1 MEDHINE
8 VKVVAIECKK
18 AFRKLKKRIG
28 PYQHDMNIYRGCGHR
43 CAYCYALYSQRYM
56 ESSDFYHDVFVKE
69 NIASILE
76 QQLASPHWT
85 RQLISIGSVCDS
97 YQPIEEELQM
107 MRQVLPLM
115 IRYRTPCIISTKSDL
130 ILRDLD
136 LIKQLAEVTYVNI
149 AATITTME
157 EQIASIIEPG
167 AVSPQRR
174 AEMLRIFKQ
183 ETKASTGMHV
193 MPMLPYISDDDA
205 SFHALLACAKDIQVD
220 YATFGPLNLIG
231 DTKRSYFSMLR
242 QHYPQLVQP
251 YHKLFQKGKIDSTYI
266 SEVYKRLYPLRKE
279 YGISGD
285 YMIKAREH
293 FNKQKVEQLSLW

>member
-1 MEDHINE
+1 MGDSLTDI
-8 VKVVAIECKK
+8 KVHEIECKS

-28 PYQHDMNIYRGCGHR
+28 PYQHDMNIYRGCEHR

-56 ESSDFYHDVFVKE
+56 DQSDFYHDVFVKR
-69 NIASILE
+69 NIATVLE
-76 QQLASPHWT
+76 KQLASPHWT

-97 YQPIEEELQM
+97 YQPIEQELQM
-107 MRQVLPLM
+107 MRDVLPLM

-136 LIKQLAEVTYVNI
+136 LIKQLSEVTYVNI
-149 AATITTME
+149 AATITTLDE
-157 EQIASIIEPG
+157 PTASIIESG
-167 AVSPQRR
+167 AVSPKQR

-205 SFHALLACAKDIQVD
+205 SFHALLACAKDIEVD

-231 DTKRSYFSMLR
+231 ETKRSYFSML
-242 QHYPQLVQP
+242 QKHYPHLVQS
-251 YHKLFQKGKIDSTYI
+251 YQTLFQKGKIDSAYI
-266 SEVYKRLYPLRKE
+266 SDVYRRLSPIRKE

-293 FNKQKVEQLSLW
+293 FQKQTVEQLSLW